1 MYQANKSNLLTTV
14 NCQEHSRDEIITIRN
29 LSVSYTIGN
38 IRNDV
43 KSRALDILLRRN
55 FNEQI
60 WALHDINLSCYPK
73 EIIGIIGSNGA
84 GKTTLCRVISGLLKP
99 DEGNIKIGGTVSAL
113 FSLGTGF
120 RHHLSGREN
129 VFLNG
134 MMLGFSRRQVSEIV
148 QEVIEFSELS
158 EFIDQPLKYYSSGMK
173 ARLGFSIAAM
183 MQPEILVL
191 DEALSTGDLKFS
203 EKAGAK
209 LREIIEKAKLVIV
222 VTHKM
227 GFVKKYC
234 SRALWLDKG
243 TIFQDGAPDDILG
256 KYMAASGVNPK
267 KKREIQFQKTL
278 SSDRSKILV
287 NIQNVGIRYTLEESG
302 NAQFNKNLFKLGRS
316 APKRRNLWA
325 LKDITFSVMEGE
337 VLGIIGSNAAGKS
350 TLCKTLCGILK
361 PDTGS
366 VSVIGQITALL
377 TFGAGFKLEL
387 SGRDNIYLN
396 GLMLGLN
403 KKEIDALFF
412 EIVSFS
418 GVQQKFIYQPVKN
431 YSNGMRARLG
441 FSAASMIKPDVFI
454 IDEALNAGDIAFYE
468 KASAKIQELIA
479 ESKATLVVTHNIQFI
494 ENVCTRAILLNKG
507 KILFD
512 GDPHLAVSEYRRIIA
527 QPAALST
534 LDQRLLNQQR

>member
-1 MYQANKSNLLTTV
+1 MA
-14 NCQEHSRDEIITIRN
+14 NCQRQSPDEIITIRN
-29 LSVSYTIGN
+29 LGVSYTIGN
-38 IRNDV
+38 IRNDI
-43 KSRALDILLRRN
+43 KSRALDTLLRHH

-99 DEGNIKIGGTVSAL
+99 DEGRIKIDGTVSAL

-129 VFLNG
+129 IFLNA
-134 MMLGFSRRQVSEIV
+134 MMLGFSKRQVSEIA
-148 QEVIEFSELS
+148 QEVIEFSELF

-203 EKAGAK
+203 EKAGTK
-209 LREIIEKAKLVIV
+209 LKEIIEKAKLVIV
-222 VTHKM
+222 VTHRM

-234 SRALWLDKG
+234 SRVLWLEKG
-243 TIFQDGAPDDILG
+243 TIFLDGTPDEILG
-256 KYMAASGVNPK
+256 RYMASSGVNPK
-267 KKREIQFQKTL
+267 KKREIQFKKTL
-278 SSDRSKILV
+278 FSNNDKTLV
-287 NIQNVGIRYTLEESG
+287 NVQNVGIRYTLEGKG
-302 NAQFNKNLFKLGRS
+302 NAQRSRNLFKLGLA
-316 APKRRNLWA
+316 APKTRTIWA
-325 LKDITFSVMEGE
+325 LKDVTFNVMEGD

-387 SGRDNIYLN
+387 SGKDNIYLN
-396 GLMLGLN
+396 GLMLGLT
-403 KKEIDALFF
+403 KKEIDALFS

-418 GVQQKFIYQPVKN
+418 GVQQKFIDQPVKN

-479 ESKATLVVTHNIQFI
+479 ESKATIVVTHNIQFI
-494 ENVCTRAILLNKG
+494 ENVCTRAILLDKG

-512 GDPHLAVSEYRRIIA
+512 GDPHVAVSEYRRIIT
-527 QPAALST
+527 QPMALST
-534 LDQRLLNQQR
+534 RDPSLLKKQ